1 MKRRTFLAA
10 TAGLAAPAIV
20 RAASETPFRIGA
32 LLSQSGVF
40 AVLGNNI
47 QRGLEL
53 GFEQQNWQAGGR
65 QIEIIREDDEVNP
78 QFGLQ
83 KVRKLVGSDHVD
95 VVTGPVG
102 SNVALAIAG
111 FLKTA
116 PTIFIC
122 SGAGVNAVTRER
134 RAPNIFRTS
143 TSSWQSNAPTGA
155 WMAKN
160 GATEVAVIASDYS
173 GGHEAVEAFKS
184 AYLAAGGKIAAEIFP
199 PFGSND
205 FSAYLPQL
213 RATGAPATYAYM
225 TGTDAV
231 RFVQQYDQFGLKTSM
246 KLYGTGFMVEQ
257 DALPAEQDAALGV
270 ISGLHYSTALETPEN
285 RAFVAAYRA
294 KYGEFPSCYSEYGYV
309 TALVIANALAASAG
323 GHDRDSLLT
332 AIGAVN
338 FTAPRGPFRFDPA
351 TRNVVQN
358 IYIREVAAIDGRL
371 DNKVLATIQN
381 VADPG

>member
-1 MKRRTFLAA
+1 VKRRTFLAA

-184 AYLAAGGKIAAEIFP
+184 AYL
-199 PFGSND
+199 
-205 FSAYLPQL
+205 PQL